1 MRRGVQGGAAALLM
15 IALAVFAAV
24 EPARAQGGFGF
35 QQRADAASLMILLG
49 VSQGIETLPPTSGQA
64 FLYQYDPNLDTYVA
78 SSRLG
83 PTAFRS
89 ARTIGRGRFA
99 LRAAGSYFE
108 VNKDL
113 DPINYGGSA
122 TPNGPTDRFTK
133 FGLNVESRVGIMSF
147 SATYGV
153 LEILDLDLNVPV
165 TVVSAETVESF
176 VSCGPNFSDPSCAT
190 APIND
195 APILAANSIANLDA
209 ALADGRLSIRS
220 GTASQLGASFN
231 DSDSVGLG
239 RISLGSKVVLYE
251 SQGADLAFGI
261 RLHFPSP
268 SEDEFA
274 GPDSWAL
281 DPRLIGEVK
290 VSDRTRI
297 LMDLGY
303 SNDFTFDELSSFQW
317 SLGGSYALEGATFD
331 AGFAGSAFREG
342 IEWTP
347 SVFCQPDPG
356 EVDCLPG
363 RSTFYTALEDNTLE
377 TFYANFIGGIKVKTA
392 DNQVLSGAVNVPLN
406 SDDGFR
412 PDAIGTI
419 AYEFYF

>member
-1 MRRGVQGGAAALLM
+1 VQGGAGALLA
-15 IALAVFAAV
+15 IALAVLGTAERAD
-24 EPARAQGGFGF
+24 AQGGFGF

-49 VSQGIETLPPTSGQA
+49 VTQGIETLPPTSGQA

-78 SSRLG
+78 STRLG
-83 PTAFRS
+83 PTAFRT
-89 ARTIGRGRFA
+89 ARTIGRGRFG

-108 VNKDL
+108 VNKEL
-113 DPINYGGSA
+113 DPIAYGGSS
-122 TPNGPTDRFTK
+122 TPGGEIDRFTR
-133 FGLNVESRVGIMSF
+133 FGLTVDSRVGIMSF
-147 SATYGV
+147 SGTYGV
-153 LEILDLDLNVPV
+153 LDVLDLDLNVPV
-165 TVVSAETVESF
+165 TVVSAEAIESF
-176 VSCGPNFSDPSCAT
+176 VSCSPTS
-190 APIND
+190 PIPGCTGTEPIGD
-195 APILAANSIANLDA
+195 APIVAAGSLAALDRNLA
-209 ALADGRLSIRS
+209 EGNLVFRS

-231 DSDSVGLG
+231 DSTSVGLG

-251 SQGADLAFGI
+251 SDAADLAFGL

-281 DPRLIGEVK
+281 DPRFIGEVK
-290 VSDRTRI
+290 MSENTR
-297 LMDLGY
+297 LLLDLGY
-303 SNDFTFDELSSFQW
+303 TNDFTFDELSAFQW
-317 SLGGSYALEGATFD
+317 AFGAAYALEGATFD
-331 AGFAGSAFREG
+331 AGFAGSAFRQG

-363 RSTFYTALEDNTLE
+363 RSTFYTALEDNELE
-377 TFYANFIGGIKVKTA
+377 TFYANFVGGIKVKTA

-406 SDDGFR
+406 SDEGFR
-412 PDAIGTI
+412 PDAIGTV

>member
-1 MRRGVQGGAAALLM
+1 MRRGVQGGAAALLV
-15 IALAVFAAV
+15 ISFAVLGTGERAQ
-24 EPARAQGGFGF
+24 AQGGFGF
-35 QQRADAASLMILLG
+35 QQRANAASLMILLG

-78 SSRLG
+78 STRLG

-89 ARTIGRGRFA
+89 ARTIGQGRFG

-113 DPINYGGSA
+113 DPIAYGGSA
-122 TPNGPTDRFTK
+122 TPDGPIQSFTR
-133 FGLNVESRVGIMSF
+133 FGLSVESRVGIMSF
-147 SATYGV
+147 SGTYG
-153 LEILDLDLNVPV
+153 LLDILDIDLNVPV
-165 TVVSAETVESF
+165 TVVSAEANESF
-176 VSCGPNFSDPSCAT
+176 VSCGPNFSDPTCAT

-195 APILAANSIANLDA
+195 APILAASSLEGLDA
-209 ALADGRLSIRS
+209 ALADGRLAIRS
-220 GTASQLGASFN
+220 GTARQLGASFN

-251 SQGADLAFGI
+251 SEGADLAFGL
-261 RLHFPSP
+261 RVHFPSP
-268 SEDEFA
+268 SEDDFA
-274 GPDSWAL
+274 GPDSWAI
-281 DPRLIGEVK
+281 DPRFIGEV
-290 VSDRTRI
+290 RITENTRM
-297 LMDLGY
+297 LLDLGY

-317 SLGGSYALEGATFD
+317 ALGGSYAMDAASFD
-331 AGFAGSAFREG
+331 AGFAGSAFRQG

-363 RSTFYTALEDNTLE
+363 RSTFYTALEDNELE

-412 PDAIGTI
+412 PDAIGTV
-419 AYEFYF
+419 AYEIYF